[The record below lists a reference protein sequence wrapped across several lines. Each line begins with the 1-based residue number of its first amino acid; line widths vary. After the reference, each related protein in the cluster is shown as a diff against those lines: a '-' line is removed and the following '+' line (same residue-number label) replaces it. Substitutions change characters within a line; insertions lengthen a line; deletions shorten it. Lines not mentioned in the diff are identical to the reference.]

1 LASDAHQE
9 LIDLSHQVLAA
20 IRHRDR
26 AVLDGVLHREFVQI
40 NEAGVR
46 TQRAAFIEAA
56 IDADFDILDLTFD
69 SLTIDVFGDV
79 GVAAGV
85 QRGRVWLATGDEA
98 TGRTAFTDVFVKEN
112 GRWLLRLATS
122 ADLA

>member
-1 LASDAHQE
+1 LASDAQQE
-9 LIDLSHQVLAA
+9 LTDISHAILAA

-26 AVLDGVLHREFVQI
+26 AALDAALHRDFVQI

-46 TQRAAFIEAA
+46 TARAAFIDGV

-69 SLTIDVFGDV
+69 SLAVDVFGDA

-98 TGRTAFTDVFVKEN
+98 TARTAFTDVFVKEG
-112 GRWLLRLATS
+112 GRWLLRVATS

>member
-1 LASDAHQE
+1 MSEIA
-9 LIDLSHQVLAA
+9 DLSHQILAA
-20 IRHRDR
+20 IQHRDR
-26 AVLDGVLHREFVQI
+26 GVLDGVLHPEFVQI

-46 TQRAAFIEAA
+46 TGRAAFIDAG
-56 IDADFDILDLTFD
+56 IDADYDILDLTFD

-112 GRWLLRLATS
+112 GRWLLRVATS

>member
-1 LASDAHQE
+1 MSELA
-9 LIDLSHQVLAA
+9 DLSHQLLAA
-20 IRHRDR
+20 IQHRDR
-26 AVLDGVLHREFVQI
+26 AVLDAVLHPEFVQI
-40 NEAGVR
+40 SEHGVR
-46 TQRAAFIEAA
+46 TVRAAFIDAV
-56 IDADFDILDLTFD
+56 IDADFDILDLAFD
-69 SLTIDVFGDV
+69 SLAIDVFGDV

-98 TGRTAFTDVFVKEN
+98 AGRTAFTDVFVREN